1 MIDLETALL
10 GWLFLGALLAHA
22 NDKLVLKEMVPDRV
36 ERVNYFVRCTLAW
49 PTYLVE
55 DFELMRRMNGDE
67 DD

>member
-1 MIDLETALL
+1 
-10 GWLFLGALLAHA
+10 
-22 NDKLVLKEMVPDRV
+22 MVPDKV